1 MKKVLLF
8 MLFLLLFAASAV
20 QAAEEPQYFG
30 VGATVTKLKD
40 GIYSVKTEGNKENEG
55 FVFTPK
61 DIKGGETY
69 IFSVE
74 LQGATAI
81 YLNVDETDPRGTF
94 LAETVSPVISI
105 HDVWRTVQL
114 EVELQDSTSQID
126 AMVLTNK
133 QEATEFKFRNVKV
146 TKKEETDAPE

>member
-1 MKKVLLF
+1 MKKVLICAV
-8 MLFLLLFAASAV
+8 LLLTSLV
-20 QAAEEPQYFG
+20 SPVLAAEEPQYFG

-40 GIYSVKTEGNKENEG
+40 GIYSVKTEGTKENEG

-61 DIKGGETY
+61 EIKGGETI

-74 LQGATAI
+74 LQGDTAI
-81 YLNVDETDPRGTF
+81 YLNVDETDRRGTF

-114 EVELQDSTSQID
+114 EVELQESTSQID

-133 QEATEFKFRNVKV
+133 KEATEFKFRNVKI

>member
-1 MKKVLLF
+1 
-8 MLFLLLFAASAV
+8 
-20 QAAEEPQYFG
+20 
-30 VGATVTKLKD
+30 
-40 GIYSVKTEGNKENEG
+40 YSVKTEGTKENEG

-61 DIKGGETY
+61 EIKGGET
-69 IFSVE
+69 ITFSVE

-114 EVELQDSTSQID
+114 EVELQESTKQID

-133 QEATEFKFRNVKV
+133 KEATEFKFRNVKI
-146 TKKEETDAPE
+146 TKKVETDAPE